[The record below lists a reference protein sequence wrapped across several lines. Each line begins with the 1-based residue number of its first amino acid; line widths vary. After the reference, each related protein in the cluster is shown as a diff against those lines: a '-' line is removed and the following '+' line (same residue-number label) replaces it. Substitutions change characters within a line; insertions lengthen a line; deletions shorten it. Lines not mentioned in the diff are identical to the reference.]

1 MDGILGRVMQIA
13 VGLLLIVGVVVAAQN
28 MFSSSKAS
36 NATSDLLALGQAIQG
51 GYSAQPTFGTVTNTV
66 VLAAGWVPSDMG
78 SAKTSPTI
86 TNQWG
91 GAVTVVVDTNTSQF
105 DVTEAG
111 VPDAACATMLNGAQ
125 NAVSVTLNGTAIAGP
140 PFDPGTISTSC
151 NTASNTVKFVFGH

>member
-13 VGLLLIVGVVVAAQN
+13 VGLILIVGVVVAAQQ
-28 MFSSSKAS
+28 MFASSKAS

-51 GYSAQPTFGTVTNTV
+51 GYSAQPTFGTVNNGV
-66 VLAAGWVPSDMG
+66 ALAAGWVPSDMG

-91 GAVTVVVDTNTSQF
+91 GAVTLTVDANTSQF

-111 VPDAACATMLNGAQ
+111 VPDAACSTMLNGAQ
-125 NAVSVTLNGTAIAGP
+125 NAVSVTLNGAAIAGP
-140 PFDPGTISTSC
+140 PYDPATIAASCTTGT
-151 NTASNTVKFVFGH
+151 NTLKFVFSH